1 MPRSRSRKWALGDV
15 MGRGGLGGWLTFCG
29 FVDGDSFR
37 RLAASKKRIQDREA
51 KKRAAYAKM
60 FK

>member
-1 MPRSRSRKWALGDV
+1 

-37 RLAASKKRIQDREA
+37 RLAASKKRLQDREA